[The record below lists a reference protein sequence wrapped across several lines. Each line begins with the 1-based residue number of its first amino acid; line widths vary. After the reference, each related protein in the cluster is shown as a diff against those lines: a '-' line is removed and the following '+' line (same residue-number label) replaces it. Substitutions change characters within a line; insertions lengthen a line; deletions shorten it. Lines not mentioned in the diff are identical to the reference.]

1 MTGYIWNANPAKWN
15 VVPPAI
21 DSWDALKTYIIDP
34 SAYVYWSTPVLQG
47 RIRLGDDAFIWR
59 TKYRSHENGIIAVGR
74 VQEVPRQ
81 RDGLE

>member
-15 VVPPAI
+15 VVPPAM

-47 RIRLGDDAFIWR
+47 QIKLGDDAFIWR
-59 TKYRSHENGIIAVGR
+59 TKYRSMTTVLSRLAGAKSQMR
-74 VQEVPRQ
+74 AP
-81 RDGLE
+81 LF